1 MPLVQEPEHHKRQL
15 HICKSLKKR
24 KKCKERK
31 RIAVF
36 HEAVKLKPPQLLINE
51 IYPIERRRNV
61 GAKPRNI
68 EVSRDKRPFAENNG
82 RTIEKPII
90 QKLTGELR

>member
-1 MPLVQEPEHHKRQL
+1 M
-15 HICKSLKKR
+15 
-24 KKCKERK
+24 
-31 RIAVF
+31 
-36 HEAVKLKPPQLLINE
+36 PPQLLTNE
-51 IYPIERRRNV
+51 IYPIDRRRNV